1 MLSAIVFFRF
11 KVGVLYNTY
20 KRKARVSDVDPVS
33 FSLVVYEESSP
44 SSLITFDLIIQDS
57 QGNIFEYLSQTNFS
71 KYYDEMPTG
80 ELTLTIIESRY
91 ASKNEKEVFENHHD
105 LLNLVM
111 IFFVGLL
118 EKVCLDETID
128 ESINEDLK
136 RLWNF
141 ENKDLK

>member
-1 MLSAIVFFRF
+1 M
-11 KVGVLYNTY
+11 
-20 KRKARVSDVDPVS
+20 
-33 FSLVVYEESSP
+33 
-44 SSLITFDLIIQDS
+44 
-57 QGNIFEYLSQTNFS
+57 FS
-71 KYYDEMPTG
+71 KIAHFG